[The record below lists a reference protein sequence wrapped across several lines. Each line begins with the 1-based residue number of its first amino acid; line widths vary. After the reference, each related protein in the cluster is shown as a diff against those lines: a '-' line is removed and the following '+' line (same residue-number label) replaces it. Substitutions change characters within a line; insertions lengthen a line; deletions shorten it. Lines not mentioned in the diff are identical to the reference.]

1 MSINEMCYKRNPYE
15 GIELQEKDLKR
26 RFDDIERELRELKKD
41 VIEPKLI
48 KDPDYFYILQAG
60 FERNLYMLVE
70 KKGVYKFKGMFTDGY
85 WSSYSSFE
93 KALKKELLPFYADNK
108 IYGFE
113 DLKDAI
119 WAANK
124 LEAER
129 KRYEI

>member
-1 MSINEMCYKRNPYE
+1 MSINRDFES
-15 GIELQEKDLKR
+15 

-41 VIEPKLI
+41 VIEPELI

-60 FERNLYMLVE
+60 FDKNLYMLVE
-70 KKGVYKFKGMFTDGY
+70 KKGVYKFKGMFKEGY

-93 KALKKELLPFYADNK
+93 KALEKKLLPSYVDSK
-108 IYGFE
+108 IYCFKS
-113 DLKDAI
+113 LKDAI

-129 KRYEI
+129 KRNEI